1 MAEEHAYIGTELK
14 FILDITA
21 SGFSMV
27 DDDFTVTLK
36 RGSTQRTFAKNDLVR
51 DAEDN
56 FYVCFDSAEFGKG
69 IIDAIVTAYVPDS
82 DFDDGLR
89 TEVYKFKLIN
99 ILGV

>member
-1 MAEEHAYIGTELK
+1 MEGQAYIGTELK

-36 RGSTQRTFAKNDLVR
+36 RGSTQHTFSKNDLVR
-51 DAEDN
+51 DGEDN
-56 FYVCFDSAEFGKG
+56 FYVCFDSSEFGKG
-69 IIDAIVTAYVPDS
+69 VIDAIVTAYVPDS

>member
-1 MAEEHAYIGTELK
+1 MK
-14 FILDITA
+14 FVVDISA

-36 RGSTQRTFAKNDLVR
+36 RGSTQRTFAKDDLVM
-51 DAEDN
+51 DEN
-56 FYVCFDSAEFGKG
+56 HTFYVCFDSSEFGKG
-69 IIDAIVTAYVPDS
+69 VIDAIVTAYVPDS
-82 DFDDGLR
+82 DFEDGLR